1 MHTCAWSWGPSD
13 YDIFLFFVFEKKTTV
28 SNTAKEVV
36 SKRASQNSQNLSPD
50 PNKNTTLLLLVQG
63 SFESVFRVLKTRVLF
78 GWLGFLQC
86 INAKVY
92 REGDVMPLQHKSGH
106 IL

>member
-13 YDIFLFFVFEKKTTV
+13 YDLFLFFVFEKKTTV

-63 SFESVFRVLKTRVLF
+63 SFEPVFRVLKTRVF
-78 GWLGFLQC
+78 IRVGVVAVHTRQS
-86 INAKVY
+86 IRA
-92 REGDVMPLQHKSGH
+92 M
-106 IL
+106 

>member
-1 MHTCAWSWGPSD
+1 M
-13 YDIFLFFVFEKKTTV
+13 FEKKTTV

-63 SFESVFRVLKTRVLF
+63 SFESVFRVLKTRVFIRVRVL
-78 GWLGFLQC
+78 LQC
-86 INAKVY
+86 IHAKVY
-92 REGDVMPLQHKSGH
+92 VRCDNMPLQHESGH

>member
-13 YDIFLFFVFEKKTTV
+13 YDLFLFFVFEKKTTV

-63 SFESVFRVLKTRVLF
+63 SFEPVFRVLKTRVF
-78 GWLGFLQC
+78 IRVRVVAVHTRQS
-86 INAKVY
+86 I
-92 REGDVMPLQHKSGH
+92 REM
-106 IL
+106 

>member
-13 YDIFLFFVFEKKTTV
+13 YDLFLFFVFEKKTTV

-50 PNKNTTLLLLVQG
+50 PNKITTLLLLVQG
-63 SFESVFRVLKTRVLF
+63 SFEPVFRVLKTRVF
-78 GWLGFLQC
+78 IRVRVVAVHTRQS
-86 INAKVY
+86 I
-92 REGDVMPLQHKSGH
+92 REM
-106 IL
+106 

>member
-13 YDIFLFFVFEKKTTV
+13 YDLFLFFVFEKKTTV

-50 PNKNTTLLLLVQG
+50 PNKNTTLLLLVQV
-63 SFESVFRVLKTRVLF
+63 SFEPVFRVLKTRVF
-78 GWLGFLQC
+78 
-86 INAKVY
+86 IRVRVVAVY
-92 REGDVMPLQHKSGH
+92 TRQSIREM
-106 IL
+106 

>member
-13 YDIFLFFVFEKKTTV
+13 YDLFLFFVFEKKTTV

-36 SKRASQNSQNLSPD
+36 SKSASQNSQNLSPD

-63 SFESVFRVLKTRVLF
+63 SFEPVFRVLKTRVF
-78 GWLGFLQC
+78 IRVRVVSVHTRQS
-86 INAKVY
+86 I
-92 REGDVMPLQHKSGH
+92 RE
-106 IL
+106 I

>member
-13 YDIFLFFVFEKKTTV
+13 YDLFLFFVFEKKTTV

-63 SFESVFRVLKTRVLF
+63 SFESVFRVLKTMIFIRVRVVAVHTR
-78 GWLGFLQC
+78 QSIC
-86 INAKVY
+86 A
-92 REGDVMPLQHKSGH
+92 M
-106 IL
+106 

>member
-1 MHTCAWSWGPSD
+1 MPAFNGYSAAMSSD
-13 YDIFLFFVFEKKTTV
+13 
-28 SNTAKEVV
+28 SH
-36 SKRASQNSQNLSPD
+36 
-50 PNKNTTLLLLVQG
+50 KNTTLSILVQG

-92 REGDVMPLQHKSGH
+92 REGDVMPLQHKRGH